1 MDVDDQHR
9 DARMLLL
16 LDHPLSQNAVRS
28 DDAGLT
34 APRSPRAY
42 AECATAILTARAK
55 FSRRFDVALF
65 SDPAFDML
73 LALFSAGEDGRTM
86 TTNGCC
92 AASRVPRTTAL
103 RWIKLLVA
111 RGHVITADDPA
122 DRRSTLLHLSETART
137 MIRSWIDDCVG
148 VSSPA

>member
-9 DARMLLL
+9 DAPVLQLLADRL
-16 LDHPLSQNAVRS
+16 RPDVAYP
-28 DDAGLT
+28 DDAT
-34 APRSPRAY
+34 VPPKRSPEAY
-42 AECATAILTARAK
+42 AECANAVLAARTK
-55 FSRRFDVALF
+55 FSDCFDAVLF

-73 LALFSAGEDGRTM
+73 LALFSAIENGRMM

-111 RGHVITADDPA
+111 RGHVVAADDPA

-137 MIRSWIDDCVG
+137 AIRSWLDTCVG
-148 VSSPA
+148 MAFPL